1 MKVRLSVHRPDL
13 GKVPGDEITLDA
25 ERAMRLIEAGQAVAV
40 VEVATA
46 AVIEP
51 QETAALPKAHKPEP
65 HKPGKRS

>member
-1 MKVRLSVHRPDL
+1 
-13 GKVPGDEITLDA
+13 
-25 ERAMRLIEAGQAVAV
+25 MRLIEAGQAVAV